1 VEENGESRIAKGYTY
16 NYPRPAVTSD
26 CVVFG
31 FDSIDLNILLVK
43 RGIEPFK
50 GEWALPG
57 GFLHMDETSE
67 ECAARELQEET
78 GASDLILKQVSTFST
93 IDRDP
98 RGRVISVAFYA
109 LANPYKISKM
119 VIKGGDDASDAKWVS
134 LKEIQDKMKL
144 AFDHN
149 KIVESALRKLR
160 IDLRNQPV
168 AFSLL
173 NKKFTIKQLQ
183 SVYEQILGKSF
194 DRGNFHKKMVGIRQD
209 SNDSITVLGEIEPT
223 YSKRQ
228 NEILQ
233 KRKNL
238 GVVTDT
244 GEVVSG
250 VKHKP
255 AKLYTLNPE
264 KFEEIN
270 ENEDFY
276 FDF

>member
-1 VEENGESRIAKGYTY
+1 MAKKMRDKKPVKAYTY
-16 NYPRPAVTSD
+16 EYPRPAVTSD

-31 FDSIDLNILLVK
+31 FDGKYLNVLLVK

-57 GFLHMDETSE
+57 GFLQMDETSE

-78 GASDLILKQVSTFST
+78 GADGLVLKQVGTFST

-98 RGRVISVAFYA
+98 RGRVISVAFYT
-109 LANPYKISKM
+109 LANPDNISKM
-119 VIKGGDDASDAKWVS
+119 AIKGGDDAAEAKWFS
-134 LKEIQDKMKL
+134 LEEIQNNIKL

-160 IDLRNQPV
+160 IDLRNHPA
-168 AFSLL
+168 AFPLP
-173 NKKFTIKQLQ
+173 
-183 SVYEQILGKSF
+183 
-194 DRGNFHKKMVGIRQD
+194 D
-209 SNDSITVLGEIEPT
+209 
-223 YSKRQ
+223 
-228 NEILQ
+228 
-233 KRKNL
+233 
-238 GVVTDT
+238 
-244 GEVVSG
+244 
-250 VKHKP
+250 
-255 AKLYTLNPE
+255 E